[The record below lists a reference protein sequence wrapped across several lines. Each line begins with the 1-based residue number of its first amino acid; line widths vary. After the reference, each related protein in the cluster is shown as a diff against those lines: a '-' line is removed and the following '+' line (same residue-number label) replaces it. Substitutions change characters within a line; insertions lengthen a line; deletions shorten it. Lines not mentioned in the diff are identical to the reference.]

1 MSAISHMHVRYERF
15 QQVCVEQ
22 SKLATFFSSA
32 ARAALLANVPSW
44 TEWIMAGAL
53 PLESQL
59 TGTEEEWLVRAAFGS
74 RRGVIPPSVVGTLA
88 AAGLGEKNSRGT
100 FDVNDA
106 GRQYIKVRDL
116 PSKIDKR

>member
-1 MSAISHMHVRYERF
+1 MGRRICLELR
-15 QQVCVEQ
+15 
-22 SKLATFFSSA
+22 LDG
-32 ARAALLANVPSW
+32 
-44 TEWIMAGAL
+44 IDMAGGI

-59 TGTEEEWLVRAAFGS
+59 TGAEEEWLVRAAFGS
-74 RRGVIPPSVVGTLA
+74 PRGVMPSSVVVTLV

-100 FDVNDA
+100 LDVNDA

>member
-1 MSAISHMHVRYERF
+1 MSAISHMHVQYERF
-15 QQVCVEQ
+15 QQVCVER
-22 SKLATFFSSA
+22 SKLATLFSRVA
-32 ARAALLANVPSW
+32 ARAAFIW
-44 TEWIMAGAL
+44 TELIMAGAI
-53 PLESQL
+53 PLELQL
-59 TGTEEEWLVRAAFGS
+59 TGAEEEWLLRAAFGS

-106 GRQYIKVRDL
+106 GRQYIKIRDL